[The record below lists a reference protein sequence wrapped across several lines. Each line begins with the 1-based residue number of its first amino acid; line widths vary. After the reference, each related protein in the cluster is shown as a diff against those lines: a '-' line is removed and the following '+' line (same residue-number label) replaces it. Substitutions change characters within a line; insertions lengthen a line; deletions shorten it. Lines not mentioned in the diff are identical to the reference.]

1 MRRIICFIMM
11 VITCLSLAACSGS
24 NVEKVEEKALNAIAG
39 YSSGKE
45 FMIKGWLMPNTN
57 TYESYKLVKELGITH
72 VMIDDGTGVAFG
84 TELFE
89 NVMGYMHELGVNG
102 VFTLG
107 NADREASPY
116 DGMDQDFRRYPAIK
130 GINYFDEPRGSEQ
143 NRQISEMIS
152 AHEKKYGNELFAY
165 TNLFPYSVYN
175 EGYDDYVK
183 NFCDEVIAKI
193 NGRKILA
200 MDVYPYYSGDK
211 LIESTWLAGLETIGK
226 HARDY
231 GAEMQIW
238 IQSMENLSLGNN
250 SLRKPIREEYAHQIY
265 SALAF
270 GAKGY
275 GYFTLGSGL
284 AAGWGEALIKRDGT
298 ASESYWWAKDINE
311 EVCSFQD
318 IYLSFN
324 YEKTLAVDGDEAENQ
339 CINFLYMDKRPTLDK
354 VSNISAAEDALI
366 GQFDNGGQKAYI
378 ITNFAEPML
387 GKKNTVKMTF
397 ENANAVV
404 VYADGQRNVYRL
416 IDGKAVFNLNIG
428 EGVFAIPLNV

>member
-11 VITCLSLAACSGS
+11 VITCLSLAACGGN

-72 VMIDDGTGVAFG
+72 VMIDGGTGVEFG
-84 TELFE
+84 TEQFE

-238 IQSMENLSLGNN
+238 IQRLNRHIRIDDKSRLHSCLPDVQECLRRLVCGIEMEAEH
-250 SLRKPIREEYAHQIY
+250 RCADPCK
-265 SALAF
+265 
-270 GAKGY
+270 
-275 GYFTLGSGL
+275 
-284 AAGWGEALIKRDGT
+284 
-298 ASESYWWAKDINE
+298 
-311 EVCSFQD
+311 
-318 IYLSFN
+318 
-324 YEKTLAVDGDEAENQ
+324 AVDV
-339 CINFLYMDKRPTLDK
+339 FLRMDDH
-354 VSNISAAEDALI
+354 
-366 GQFDNGGQKAYI
+366 
-378 ITNFAEPML
+378 
-387 GKKNTVKMTF
+387 KMH
-397 ENANAVV
+397 V
-404 VYADGQRNVYRL
+404 QRLFGNRCYRL
-416 IDGKAVFNLNIG
+416 HNRKSI
-428 EGVFAIPLNV
+428 